1 MIRNERQYRITRAQ
15 AAKFEHAIAELM
27 SSPDTQ
33 GVHPLLKKAQID
45 ALKSQFED
53 LRAELEEYQ
62 ALRTGQLS
70 VLELESF
77 EDLPRALVQARI
89 AAGLSQQDLAAKLG
103 IKEQQVQ
110 RYEAN
115 DYQSASLG
123 RVGDV
128 VKALQLR
135 VRKEVF
141 LPTGQ
146 FSLETLLERLKH
158 VGLEKDF
165 VLRRLFPEPP
175 GALMRVHADQENAS
189 DVALEAAAIISK
201 IYGWSPA
208 DVFSDRPLHVETS
221 PAAAAR
227 FKLPAR
233 VKQAGL
239 SAYIVYAQYLA
250 MLVLEA
256 TADLAQ
262 QPIPTRPTELRNAVL
277 EQYGKLTFANVLKY
291 VWDLGVPVLP
301 LNDPGGFQGACW
313 RVKGR
318 NVIVL
323 KQRTASTARWLHD
336 LLHELWHAGNEPEL
350 EEHPLI
356 EEHEMSASRRQSQHE
371 VAASRFAGDVMLAGR
386 AEDLA
391 ELCVQE
397 ANNSVEQ
404 LKQVLP
410 AVAQKEG
417 VAVDTLANYMAFRL
431 SLQGI
436 NWWGV
441 ATNLQRGALKQPHT
455 PRDLL
460 LERVDLN
467 RLNVVDQN
475 LLLRSLEPLV
485 LVFCGQIGSGKS
497 TLSSEV
503 AKALGWSYAS
513 FGGYIRSVAHSQGLD
528 ETREVLQELGAALV
542 KTNVEDFCR
551 SLLVHYNWRS
561 AEPLVIDGLRHKEVA
576 DALSRVVAPLEIR
589 VVLLEVDESTRKAR
603 LSKEKRR
610 DLDMFETVDKHSTE
624 AQVKTELP
632 RIAHLRLAGD
642 RPIQDLVNDVVTWVH
657 QGDGV
662 YQHHSD

>member
-1 MIRNERQYRITRAQ
+1 M
-15 AAKFEHAIAELM
+15 K
-27 SSPDTQ
+27 
-33 GVHPLLKKAQID
+33 
-45 ALKSQFED
+45 
-53 LRAELEEYQ
+53 AELEEYK
-62 ALRTGQLS
+62 ALRTGQRH

-77 EDLPRALVQARI
+77 DDLPRALVQARI

-128 VKALQLR
+128 VRALQLR

-146 FSLETLLERLKH
+146 FPLETLLERLKH

-165 VLRRLFPEPP
+165 VVRRLLPEPL
-175 GALMRVHADQENAS
+175 GALMRVQADQENARE
-189 DVALEAAAIISK
+189 VALEAATIISRV
-201 IYGWSPA
+201 YGWTPA
-208 DVFSDRPLHVETS
+208 DVFSNRPLHVETS
-221 PAAAAR
+221 SAAAAR

-239 SAYIVYAQYLA
+239 SADIVYAQYLA

-256 TADLAQ
+256 TADLAP
-262 QPIPTRPTELRNAVL
+262 QPLPTQAAELRNAVL
-277 EQYGKLTFANVLKY
+277 AKHGDVTFANVLKY

-301 LNDPGGFQGACW
+301 LNDPGAFQGACW

-356 EEHEMSASRRQSQHE
+356 EESEMSVSRRESQNE

-386 AEDLA
+386 AEELA
-391 ELCVQE
+391 EICVQE
-397 ANNSVEQ
+397 ANNSVER
-404 LKQVLP
+404 LKRVLP
-410 AVAQKEG
+410 KVAQKEG
-417 VAVDTLANYMAFRL
+417 VAVDALANYMAFRL

-436 NWWGV
+436 DWWGA
-441 ATNLQRGALKQPHT
+441 ATNLQRGDWEQPYT

-460 LERVDLN
+460 LEQVDLN
-467 RLNVVDQN
+467 RLNDVDQN

-485 LVFCGQIGSGKS
+485 LVFCGQFGSGKS
-497 TLSSEV
+497 TLSSEI

-513 FGGYIRSVAHSQGLD
+513 FGGYIRSIAKSQGLD

-542 KTNVEDFCR
+542 KKSAEDFCR
-551 SLLVHYNWRS
+551 SLLAHYNWRS
-561 AEPLVIDGLRHKEVA
+561 AEPLVIDGPKTQRGRRRFATACRTFRH
-576 DALSRVVAPLEIR
+576 SCRPLG
-589 VVLLEVDESTRKAR
+589 S
-603 LSKEKRR
+603 
-610 DLDMFETVDKHSTE
+610 
-624 AQVKTELP
+624 
-632 RIAHLRLAGD
+632 
-642 RPIQDLVNDVVTWVH
+642 
-657 QGDGV
+657 
-662 YQHHSD
+662 